1 MNLPV
6 LTFAGVAIDAVG
18 TGAAVA
24 TRIRGAFVVV
34 DLAIVAPR
42 AERTFALVFA
52 DPIEAVALILT
63 RFFGAFVDVL
73 IRDDVKNVN
82 IIYGNTYTKKKISW
96 TPIYVINIQLTIE
109 PYHFTKGASVSF
121 VAGAGPGVNAV
132 DAGAVYTDDGLT
144 GPIVDIFLAI
154 ESREPP
160 AARAH
165 VPILREGREEKK

>member
-82 IIYGNTYTKKKISW
+82 IIYGNTYTK
-96 TPIYVINIQLTIE
+96 INIM
-109 PYHFTKGASVSF
+109 
-121 VAGAGPGVNAV
+121 
-132 DAGAVYTDDGLT
+132 DAD
-144 GPIVDIFLAI
+144 
-154 ESREPP
+154 
-160 AARAH
+160 
-165 VPILREGREEKK
+165 LRNKHTTHN